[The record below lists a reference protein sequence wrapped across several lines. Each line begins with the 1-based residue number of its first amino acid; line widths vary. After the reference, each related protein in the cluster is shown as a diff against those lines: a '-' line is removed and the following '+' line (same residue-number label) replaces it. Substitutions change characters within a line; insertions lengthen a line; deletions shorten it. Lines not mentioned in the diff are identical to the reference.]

1 MPDSLSEDS
10 KLPLIS
16 IVRTMPKVSQQELF
30 AKRRCYI
37 GISLDN
43 PVFYGKSL
51 QAILSWGT
59 ENFDRCLVVLGD
71 YLRRFNEYIFNSL
84 KGEAAEKASFES
96 GNDFIAKTKDIFQQ
110 FNEDKIQ
117 LTRWENCLQADE
129 YKKSKTILSNLYD
142 TLPTFKASVQRDAF
156 LFLKRQKRKN
166 QKISLP
172 MEEAIEISSQYL
184 LEEIAVFSSLSEQG
198 WKVELY
204 PGPELGV
211 LVDIAKGQYSDI
223 PEGLKERVNVELR
236 ISKSKTE

>member
-1 MPDSLSEDS
+1 MPDSPSEATG
-10 KLPLIS
+10 LPRIS
-16 IVRTMPKVSQQELF
+16 VVRTTPKVSDEQLF

-51 QAILSWGT
+51 KAILTWGE
-59 ENFDRCLVVLGD
+59 ENFDHCLIVLGD

-84 KGEAAEKASFES
+84 NDEAAEKASFEA
-96 GNDFIAKTKDIFQQ
+96 GNDYIAKTKDIFQQ
-110 FNEDKIQ
+110 FNEDKLQ
-117 LTRWENCLQADE
+117 LARWKDCLQADE
-129 YKKSKTILSNLYD
+129 FKKSRAILSKLYD
-142 TLPTFKASVQRDAF
+142 TLPAFKASVQRDAF

-166 QKISLP
+166 QKMSLP
-172 MEEAIEISSQYL
+172 MEEAIELSSQYL

-204 PGPELGV
+204 PGPELTV

-223 PEGLKERVNVELR
+223 PQGLKERVNVELR